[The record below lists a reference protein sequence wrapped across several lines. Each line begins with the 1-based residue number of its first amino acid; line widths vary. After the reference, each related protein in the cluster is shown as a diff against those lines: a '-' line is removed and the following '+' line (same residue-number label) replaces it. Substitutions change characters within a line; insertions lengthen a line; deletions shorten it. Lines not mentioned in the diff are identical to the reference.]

1 MNKSKVWLAQNQ
13 DNVFEWGDIFFFIEI
28 ALCKSKL
35 ACWSS
40 IKRTSSSSY
49 RTQLVLAMIYLEIP
63 NLVLNNNHS
72 LTHYGTYFLGS
83 FYFSLIT
90 CSVGWWSISSLFL
103 FTVQF
108 LSCIDYLNVG
118 LNGWNCDYN
127 KTNNVVVLILRWMQ
141 KNILKYFSV
150 IFDKST
156 GNSMGDINGTRTV
169 YSSGAPEFTPRVLLW
184 SCCWI
189 FSFLCSVL

>member
-1 MNKSKVWLAQNQ
+1 MGLSSLRLGQAKDCKIGLCYFSATHTVLMNKGKVWLAQNQ
-13 DNVFEWGDIFFFIEI
+13 DNVFEWGDIFSFIEI

-40 IKRTSSSSY
+40 TKRTSSSSY

-90 CSVGWWSISSLFL
+90 CSVG
-103 FTVQF
+103 
-108 LSCIDYLNVG
+108 
-118 LNGWNCDYN
+118 
-127 KTNNVVVLILRWMQ
+127 
-141 KNILKYFSV
+141 
-150 IFDKST
+150 
-156 GNSMGDINGTRTV
+156 
-169 YSSGAPEFTPRVLLW
+169 
-184 SCCWI
+184 
-189 FSFLCSVL
+189 